1 MCLHNCAEY
10 AGVTGEN
17 SLHMQKMRM
26 HAGCAAPAR
35 RTQSCSPLTTRRI
48 ATSYLARDIAL
59 RIALNIA
66 KLPGLVSG
74 RSIEPRRADCRLT
87 QPI

>member
-1 MCLHNCAEY
+1 MF
-10 AGVTGEN
+10 
-17 SLHMQKMRM
+17 
-26 HAGCAAPAR
+26 
-35 RTQSCSPLTTRRI
+35 TTRRI

-66 KLPGLVSG
+66 KLPDLVSG